1 MILEEI
7 KSFTIWSLKN
17 CHHHHLVTVA
27 AALASVII
35 HSAKLDPQSSNT
47 FYVSS
52 SFTQSHKLKA
62 IQVVIEDATVVA

>member
-35 HSAKLDPQSSNT
+35 HYAKLEPKSSNT
-47 FYVSS
+47 FYDSS

-62 IQVVIEDATVVA
+62 IQNATVVA